1 VFSIDLIRASF
12 DGTVKTEGFKL
23 SAALMSYWF
32 RLPSWCAPN
41 LCDVNEGGKRQQG
54 ERYGVIQIGS
64 RVDLFLPED
73 YSVTVA
79 LGDFA

>member
-1 VFSIDLIRASF
+1 VFSIHLIRASF
-12 DGTVKTEGFKL
+12 DGTLKTVGFKL
-23 SAALMSYWF
+23 SAALMSSWF

-41 LCDVNEGGKRQQG
+41 LCDVIEADKRQQG
-54 ERYGVIQIGS
+54 ERYGFIQIGS

-79 LGDFA
+79 LGYFA